1 MSRLPI
7 PMIQPGSPPRFP
19 PPAQAL
25 ASPNGLLAIGGDLAP
40 ERLLAA
46 YRQGIF
52 PWFGE
57 DEPILWWS
65 PDPRCVFATDA
76 VRPGHSLRRLFAR
89 SPWTVT
95 FDRAFDRVIRAC
107 AEPRDDAAGT
117 WIVPPMID
125 AYEHMHALGHAHS
138 VEVWDNDSLVGGLY
152 GVAIGR
158 MFCGESM
165 FSRLSG
171 GSKAALFALCR
182 QLRAWQCPLLDAQVE
197 NPHLMSLGATLLPRG
212 DFLSR
217 IERLVEAAPM
227 PWASAVSLAVAQL
240 AHGDISPAPYPAP
253 PP

>member
-7 PMIQPGSPPRFP
+7 AMIQPGSSPRFP

-52 PWFGE
+52 PWFGD

-65 PDPRCVFATDA
+65 PDPRCVFATEA
-76 VRPGHSLRRLFAR
+76 MHPGRSLRRLFAR
-89 SPWTVT
+89 APWTVT
-95 FDRAFDRVIRAC
+95 FDRAFARVIHAC
-107 AEPRDDAAGT
+107 ATPRDDGAGT

-125 AYEHMHALGHAHS
+125 AYGHLHALGHAHS
-138 VEVWDNDSLVGGLY
+138 IEVWDGDALVGGLY
-152 GVAIGR
+152 GVAVGR
-158 MFCGESM
+158 LFCGESM
-165 FSRLSG
+165 FSRVSG

-197 NPHLMSLGATLLPRG
+197 NPHLMSLGAMLVPRET
-212 DFLSR
+212 FLSR
-217 IERLVEAAPM
+217 SSQLAEATPM
-227 PWASAVSLAVAQL
+227 PWATAMPLAVAQL
-240 AHGDISPAPYPAP
+240 ARGEVSRP
-253 PP
+253 